1 MNAAR
6 LTFSRASRSPAI
18 YLLALSIVHA
28 NGANAAGG
36 DLLWQ
41 DAVDGGAKAGDMAH
55 AVAVFGGMVFAAGE
69 LQKLG
74 ISSFAIRAYDS
85 ATGALVWTDRP
96 AGEPGQDFANDV
108 DASEQ
113 GVVVCGTVSEA
124 GAGKFGVRFYGLT
137 DGHLIWEDQSQFGS
151 ADACDVLG
159 TTVYVAG
166 NIRNSTTGPDFTVR
180 AYDSAT
186 GVLLW
191 EDQFDGGA
199 EVGDFAHAFSI
210 ASGRLYAVGRI
221 QQTAGNDDIV
231 IRSYDAHT
239 GAVIWHQVFAGPA
252 GESDE
257 AFDVAVGRDRVFVAG
272 RASFIPDSTGLLTW
286 AVQAYSADTGK
297 LLWADYHQKQEV
309 DDIVVQDER
318 VIAVGTRQGGPAVI
332 RAYDARSGNI
342 LWRDSFGG
350 TFSEAM
356 AVDTNGQLAYLGGH
370 VRRTTGELAIW
381 TVRAVDL
388 TTGARVWQDR
398 FRTSKSGGRVNDL
411 VVASGRVYAVGLTED
426 AVTRSV
432 KDFFVRVYD
441 AQ

>member
-1 MNAAR
+1 MNTAQR
-6 LTFSRASRSPAI
+6 TNSRASRSPAI

-41 DAVDGGAKAGDMAH
+41 DIVDGGAKASDIAY

-74 ISSFAIRAYDS
+74 ISSFAVRAYDS
-85 ATGALVWTDRP
+85 ATGALVWSDRP
-96 AGEPGQDFANDV
+96 AGEPGQDLASDV

-221 QQTAGNDDIV
+221 QQTADNDDIV

-239 GAVIWHQVFAGPA
+239 GALIWHQVFAGAA

-257 AFDVAVGRDRVFVAG
+257 AFAVAVGQGRVFVTG
-272 RASFIPDSTGLLTW
+272 RASLVPGSFGDTW
-286 AVQAYSADTGK
+286 AVQAYNADTGK
-297 LLWADYHQKQEV
+297 LLWADYHQQQEV
-309 DDIVVQDER
+309 NDIIVQGER
-318 VIAVGTRQGGPAVI
+318 VIAVGLRREGPAVV
-332 RAYDARSGNI
+332 RAYEVKTGNI
-342 LWRDSFGG
+342 LWRNSFGSS
-350 TFSEAM
+350 FSSAM
-356 AVDTNGQLAYLGGH
+356 AIDTNGQLAYLGGYATNAA
-370 VRRTTGELAIW
+370 VKAPAFI
-381 TVRAVDL
+381 VRAVDL
-388 TTGARVWQDR
+388 STGATVWQNR
-398 FRTSKSGGRVNDL
+398 FKSSKVGGRVNDII
-411 VVASGRVYAVGLTED
+411 VDSNRVYAVGLTQD
-426 AVTRSV
+426 TVTTVV
-432 KDFFVRVYD
+432 KDFLVRVYD

>member
-1 MNAAR
+1 MNSVIVMNTRTQQVAATC
-6 LTFSRASRSPAI
+6 LFASSVAFS
-18 YLLALSIVHA
+18 Y
-28 NGANAAGG
+28 GANAAGG
-36 DLLWQ
+36 DVLWH
-41 DAVDGGAKAGDMAH
+41 DMVDGGAKAGDIAH
-55 AVAVFGGMVFAAGE
+55 AVTVFGGMVFAAGE

-74 ISSFAIRAYDS
+74 ISSFAVRAYDS
-85 ATGALVWTDRP
+85 ATGTLVWSDRP
-96 AGEPGQDFANDV
+96 AGEPGQDLASDV

-210 ASGRLYAVGRI
+210 ASGRLYAVGRM
-221 QQTAGNDDIV
+221 QQTASNDDIV

-239 GAVIWHQVFAGPA
+239 GALIWHQVFAGPA

-257 AFDVAVGRDRVFVAG
+257 AFDVAVGQNRVFVAG
-272 RASFIPDSTGLLTW
+272 RASFVPDLSGVTW

-297 LLWADYHQKQEV
+297 LLWADYHERQEV
-309 DDIVVQDER
+309 NDIVLQDER
-318 VIAVGTRQGGPAVI
+318 VIAVGTRQGGPAVV
-332 RAYDARSGNI
+332 RGYDATSGNI
-342 LWRDSFGG
+342 LWRNSFGG

-356 AVDTNGQLAYLGGH
+356 AVDTNGQLAYVGGH
-370 VRRTTGELAIW
+370 VRRTTAEVAIW

-388 TTGARVWQDR
+388 TTGASIWQDR
-398 FRTSKSGGRVNDL
+398 FKTSKSGGRVRDL

-432 KDFFVRVYD
+432 KDFFMRVYD